1 MKKGTLLNS
10 EIITEISKMGHTDK
24 LVIAD
29 AGLPIPKDVKRID
42 ISLIKGIPSF
52 IETLDAVLKEL
63 KVESVIVAEEIKE
76 KNPDIH
82 NELLKKFSNIEI
94 KYVSHEQFKKI
105 TESAK
110 AVVRTGECSPYANV
124 ILESG
129 VIF

>member
-1 MKKGTLLNS
+1 MKKGILLNS